1 MANKHFQLFDG
12 EDITTNPTS
21 TQKISSNY
29 AVAVQLVWSGLNGSA
44 SFSLGVS
51 MDNVNFDD
59 FPFVDVDGNRVI
71 SIPIEGAS
79 GSATIEIESIISD
92 WAKFTVDGSGASAG
106 AITANYLQIDNQ
118 DTY

>member
-1 MANKHFQLFDG
+1 MANKHFKLF
-12 EDITTNPTS
+12 ESETITGNPTK
-21 TQKISSNY
+21 TEKISSNY
-29 AVAVQLVWSGLNGSA
+29 AVAVQLVWTGLTGTA
-44 SFSLGVS
+44 EFGIGVS

-59 FPFVDVDGNRVI
+59 MPFIDKDGNRVTSI
-71 SIPIEGAS
+71 SVSGAS

-106 AITANYLQIDNQ
+106 TIDAFYVQIDNQ